1 MGAYMRYIDIIRT
14 LKEEMYST
22 IAVVKFYGNKTGKYY
37 RNPLKKES
45 PAVKF
50 YKKYIHNIPRE
61 LWLNGSGKTYI
72 QKQGINKI

>member
-1 MGAYMRYIDIIRT
+1 MRYIDIIRT

-50 YKKYIHNIPRE
+50 YKKH
-61 LWLNGSGKTYI
+61 T
-72 QKQGINKI
+72 QHT